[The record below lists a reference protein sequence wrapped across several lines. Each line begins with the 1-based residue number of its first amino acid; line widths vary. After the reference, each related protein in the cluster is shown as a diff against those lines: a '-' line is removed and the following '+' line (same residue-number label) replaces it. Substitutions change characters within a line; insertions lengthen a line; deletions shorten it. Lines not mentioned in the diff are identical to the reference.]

1 MEASPVHIIQYFNG
15 TKQGIIPLFQRP
27 YSWEEKD
34 WKTLWTDLMAQ
45 YEKETRGSHFMGAVV
60 SVPVNSVPVG
70 VTKHLVI
77 DGQQRLTTLSILL
90 SAIRKLSIDSEDLT
104 TSGIIEDFLIN
115 RHYPSPD
122 NLKVVPTQ
130 VDREAYKALVY
141 LEELENH
148 TESRIV
154 TAYNFF
160 LKKLSGNDDDGEP
173 ISPLTVL
180 ETIQQSLQVVMINLG
195 KDDDPYLIFESLNHK
210 GKPLSQSDLV
220 RNYVLMRFQHSD
232 STGGQQETIYN
243 NLWRP
248 MEDALKDNM
257 SEFLRHYG
265 MRKGHNVRKGDI
277 YTASK
282 NEFEKLPESIEVEK
296 QLAEMKLA
304 ALIYSKFIDPSIEG
318 NSRISRRLKAFQELD
333 STVFYPLILRIY
345 RLWQNEK
352 INTSELIDCLDILE
366 SFYVRRMSC
375 AVPTNA
381 LNKITLELCAHVPEE
396 NPNEWLR
403 EKLSNGSSG
412 RRWPKDDEFREA
424 LIQQS
429 IYPRRRLTRFML
441 ISLEESYD
449 HNEPVDVSKSTIEH
463 VMPQTL
469 SEKWIEALGEN
480 YSEIHSR
487 WLNTLGNLTLS
498 GYNSS
503 LSNEPFRVKK
513 EKLSI
518 SHFEITRDIL
528 EEQDWGSNQIRERGA
543 KLADRAL
550 SQWER

>member
-1 MEASPVHIIQYFNG
+1 
-15 TKQGIIPLFQRP
+15 
-27 YSWEEKD
+27 
-34 WKTLWTDLMAQ
+34 
-45 YEKETRGSHFMGAVV
+45 
-60 SVPVNSVPVG
+60 VPVG

-90 SAIRKLSIDSEDLT
+90 SAIRKLSIDSVDLT

-141 LEELENH
+141 VEELDNF

-154 TAYNFF
+154 KAYDFF
-160 LKKLSGNDDDGEP
+160 LKKLAENDDDGEP

-248 MEDALKDNM
+248 MEDALKDSM

-282 NEFEKLPESIEVEK
+282 NEFEKLPEASKVES

-304 ALIYSKFIDPSIEG
+304 ALIYSKFIDPSLEG
-318 NSRISRRLKAFQELD
+318 NARISRRLKALQELD

-345 RLWQNEK
+345 RSWQQEK
-352 INTSELIDCLDILE
+352 IDSEELVDCLAILE

-381 LNKITLELCAHVPEE
+381 LNKVTLELCAHVPDEK
-396 NPNEWLR
+396 PNDWLR
-403 EKLSNGSSG
+403 ENLSNGSSG

-429 IYPRRRLTRFML
+429 IYPRRRLARFML
-441 ISLEESYD
+441 ISLEASFD
-449 HNEPVDVSKSTIEH
+449 HNEPADVTNSTIEH

-469 SEKWIEALGEN
+469 SDQWIEDLGDK
-480 YSEIHSR
+480 YLEIHSK
-487 WLNTLGNLTLS
+487 WIDTLGNLTLS

-503 LSNEPFRVKK
+503 LGNDPFSTKK
-513 EKLSI
+513 EKLAI
-518 SHFEITRDIL
+518 SHYEITRDIL
-528 EEQDWGSNQIRERGA
+528 EEELWSSEQIRERGA

-550 SQWER
+550 SQWGR